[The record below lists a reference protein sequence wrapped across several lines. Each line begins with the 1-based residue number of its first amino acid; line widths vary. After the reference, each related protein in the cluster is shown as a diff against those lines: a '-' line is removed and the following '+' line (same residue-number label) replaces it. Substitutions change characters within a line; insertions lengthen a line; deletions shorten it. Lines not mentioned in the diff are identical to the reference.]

1 MRVSVS
7 VVGRRR
13 VYVELKA
20 RDLTFLPFNSRV
32 AEDLSFRAPVG
43 LAYAPAQCTCGVS
56 VLDDMCKGSVTV
68 S

>member
-20 RDLTFLPFNSRV
+20 RDLTFLPFNLRV
-32 AEDLSFRAPVG
+32 AEDLSFRAFRRVG
-43 LAYAPAQCTCGVS
+43 LRPGTVHLRGV
-56 VLDDMCKGSVTV
+56 GYR
-68 S
+68 